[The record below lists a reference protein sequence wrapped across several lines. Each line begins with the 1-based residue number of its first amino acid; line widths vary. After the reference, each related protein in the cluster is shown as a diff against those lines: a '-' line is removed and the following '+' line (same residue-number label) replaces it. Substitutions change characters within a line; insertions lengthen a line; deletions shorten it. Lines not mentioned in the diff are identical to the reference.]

1 KAAIRELLALVGR
14 RLDLLADLKKL
25 GAEYRRDR
33 KDRPA
38 SELKR
43 LEQLAADR
51 QSDDGAT
58 LDVLLAIDSS
68 RSAKTLE
75 ELLEAYY
82 HELVELGDRGVNLK
96 DQKEKGEELA
106 ADGQSDGGATL
117 DVVLAI
123 DSSRSAKTLEELLEA
138 YYHELVELEDRG
150 VNLKD
155 QKEKVE

>member
-1 KAAIRELLALVGR
+1 MKAAIRELLALVGR

-82 HELVELGDRGVNLK
+82 HELVEL
-96 DQKEKGEELA
+96 
-106 ADGQSDGGATL
+106 
-117 DVVLAI
+117 
-123 DSSRSAKTLEELLEA
+123 
-138 YYHELVELEDRG
+138 EDRG